1 MTFRNILISLLTF
14 AGLALLSQNA
24 AVVAGTSNDGDNGQG
39 QQIQLSDLAGTTA
52 ETGRGS
58 IVECTDSTGS
68 PVACSTTGAVAHSFT
83 YVAVGPVIRDEEGN
97 ACGSFTQT
105 LANVPP
111 DKTPPIVSQFQV
123 GAKTTDYD
131 PETANGDCSFTS
143 YTGAKCAGAI
153 ATGGTVIG
161 TGTCH
166 FTASEGGRRIDYILT
181 TLPGVGAFSISGFDH
196 RE

>member
-83 YVAVGPVIRDEEGN
+83 YLAVGPVIRDEEGN

-131 PETANGDCSFTS
+131 PETANGDCT
-143 YTGAKCAGAI
+143 
-153 ATGGTVIG
+153 
-161 TGTCH
+161 
-166 FTASEGGRRIDYILT
+166 
-181 TLPGVGAFSISGFDH
+181 
-196 RE
+196 